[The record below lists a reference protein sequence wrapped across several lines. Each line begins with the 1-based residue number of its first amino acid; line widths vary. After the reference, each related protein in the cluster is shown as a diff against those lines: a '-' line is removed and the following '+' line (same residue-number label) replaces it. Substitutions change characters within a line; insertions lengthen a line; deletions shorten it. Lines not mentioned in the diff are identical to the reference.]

1 MLGGDSM
8 EKVRTPVRGTGTRVF
23 DKRFLSLSLSLSLSG
38 PVSIRNFR
46 FSSRTR
52 NERES
57 VLVTR
62 LGNSCIRFICMRSTY
77 TTHD

>member
-1 MLGGDSM
+1 MVGGDSM
-8 EKVRTPVRGTGTRVF
+8 EKVRTSVRGTGTRVF
-23 DKRFLSLSLSLSLSG
+23 DKRFLSLSLSLVRFLSETF
-38 PVSIRNFR
+38 V

>member
-1 MLGGDSM
+1 MVGGDPM
-8 EKVRTPVRGTGTRVF
+8 EKVGTSVRGTGTRVF
-23 DKRFLSLSLSLSLSG
+23 DKRFLSLSLSG

-52 NERES
+52 NEWES
-57 VLVTR
+57 VVVTR

-77 TTHD
+77 TTYD